1 MTERP
6 SAGAF
11 KAFVKKHAEPVEQA
25 LRDLLPLAAA
35 QPNTL
40 HEAMHYAMFPG
51 GKRLRPML
59 TLLGCAAT
67 GGALAAAMRPAA
79 ALECLHTYSL
89 VHDDLPCMDND
100 DLRRGR
106 PTCHKVYGDAMALLA
121 GDALLTLAFEGV
133 SAAGG
138 AAVHALA
145 KASGSIGMVGGQV
158 EDLAAEGETD
168 QHSIER
174 LTWIHDH
181 KTGALITASLLVG
194 AHAGAGQKTLPVEVL
209 ELLRGYGD
217 RLGRAF
223 QIADD
228 CLDMTAT
235 ATELGKNP
243 GVDVALGKVR
253 VCVGCATGI
262 VEGFVVQDTNA
273 AVADLRGEGGLA
285 GEPSLWGV
293 GLEFGRAFTP
303 VAAERHPMRIDVKDV
318 ERCVRTVSQPLVEAV
333 GDVRP

>member
-11 KAFVKKHAEPVEQA
+11 KAFVKKHADSVEQA
-25 LRDLLPLAAA
+25 LHDLLPLTSV
-35 QPNTL
+35 QPTKL

-59 TLLGCAAT
+59 TLLGCTAT
-67 GGALAAAMRPAA
+67 GGALATAMRPGA

-138 AAVHALA
+138 AAVHTLA
-145 KASGSIGMVGGQV
+145 KAAGSIGMVGGQV
-158 EDLAAEGETD
+158 EDLAAEGAAD
-168 QHSIER
+168 QHSLER

-194 AHAGAGQKTLPVEVL
+194 AHAGAGRKVIPVELL
-209 ELLRGYGD
+209 ELMRSYGD

-235 ATELGKNP
+235 AKELGKNP
-243 GVDVALGKVR
+243 GVDVALGKLTWP
-253 VCVGCATGI
+253 A
-262 VEGFVVQDTNA
+262 
-273 AVADLRGEGGLA
+273 L
-285 GEPSLWGV
+285 V
-293 GLEFGRAFTP
+293 GLETSLETAQALAEEAASLAEQVVSNAAIWRGVARSSLDGAVQLLQDVAFYT
-303 VAAERHPMRIDVKDV
+303 V
-318 ERCVRTVSQPLVEAV
+318 ERRT
-333 GDVRP
+333 

>member
-1 MTERP
+1 MTQRP

-11 KAFVKKHAEPVEQA
+11 AAFVKNHQEPVEQA
-25 LRDLLPLAAA
+25 LRELLPLPSV
-35 QPNTL
+35 QPKTL

-67 GGALAAAMRPAA
+67 GGALSAAFRPAA

-106 PTCHKVYGDAMALLA
+106 PTCHKVYGDALALLA

-138 AAVHALA
+138 AAVQALA
-145 KASGSIGMVGGQV
+145 KAAGSVGMVGGQV
-158 EDLAAEGETD
+158 EDLAAEGDTE
-168 QHSIER
+168 QHTIER
-174 LTWIHDH
+174 LKWIHDH

-194 AHAGAGQKTLPVEVL
+194 AHAGAGRQSVPVEVL
-209 ELLRGYGD
+209 ELLRRYGD

-243 GVDVALGKVR
+243 GVDVALGKLTWP
-253 VCVGCATGI
+253 A
-262 VEGFVVQDTNA
+262 
-273 AVADLRGEGGLA
+273 L
-285 GEPSLWGV
+285 V
-293 GLEFGRAFTP
+293 GLETSLETARGLVEEAASLAEQVVSAAANWRGVARSSLDEAEQLLQDVAFYT
-303 VAAERHPMRIDVKDV
+303 V
-318 ERCVRTVSQPLVEAV
+318 ERRT
-333 GDVRP
+333 